1 MSALMF
7 LSKNYMAL
15 VTLFERRH
23 LVHTFKVTVEPFT
36 TALIFLTLGFQVLL
50 VLLTEW
56 LTLLP
61 NVVALLQISHFAIN
75 TPPPLNGEII
85 IIAAALNAA
94 IKHALQTGYI
104 LTH

>member
-1 MSALMF
+1 
-7 LSKNYMAL
+7 MAL

-23 LVHTFKVTVEPFT
+23 LVHTFKVTDEPFT

-61 NVVALLQISHFAIN
+61 NVVALLQISHFAIY
-75 TPPPLNGEII
+75 TAPPLSGEII
-85 IIAAALNAA
+85 VIAAT
-94 IKHALQTGYI
+94 K
-104 LTH
+104 